1 MNTRIVPS
9 AIAENRMIEKKSY
22 YKPEFVA
29 LEKERLWPR
38 VWQMSLPGRGDPQD
52 R

>member
-9 AIAENRMIEKKSY
+9 AIAENRMIEKKCY

-29 LEKERLWPR
+29 LEKGAALAPR
-38 VWQMSLPGRGDPQD
+38 MANGLPGRGDP
-52 R
+52 